1 MPMSREKW
9 DSLSEDERFFIT
21 VGIEETYWSQSQKAV
36 RHRVLLTEMDKTLRS
51 ELEKSAEMP
60 DWPIETTS
68 LLARVHKELNP

>member
-36 RHRVLLTEMDKTLRS
+36 RHRVLLTQMDEALRV

-60 DWPIETTS
+60 DWPLELLD